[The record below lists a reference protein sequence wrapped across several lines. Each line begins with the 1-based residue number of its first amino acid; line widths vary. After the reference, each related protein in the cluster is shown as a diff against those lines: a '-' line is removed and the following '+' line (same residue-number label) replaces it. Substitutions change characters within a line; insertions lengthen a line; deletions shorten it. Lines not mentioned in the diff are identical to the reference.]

1 MVDFLKKLFFGFGK
15 VLLVLV
21 LAFGIYLAY
30 GLYAESSA
38 SKKATAMCASITL
51 GSDAS
56 SLRDRALS
64 DGASDFQTRWTK
76 SDGRETLRIT
86 YLGLPPFSRH
96 TCTVTTERSRV
107 VSAERGYLD

>member
-1 MVDFLKKLFFGFGK
+1 MVGFLKKLLFGFAK
-15 VLLVLV
+15 VLVVLV

-30 GLYAESSA
+30 GMYAESSA
-38 SKKATAMCASITL
+38 SKKATAMCASITV

-56 SLRDRALS
+56 SLRDRAIS

-76 SDGRETLRIT
+76 SDGREALLVT

-96 TCTVTTERSRV
+96 TCTVTTDSGRV
-107 VSAERGYLD
+107 VSAARGYLD